1 MVFLCSN
8 TKNHIYY
15 KVGDQMLTERRMQK
29 IIDQL
34 VKSIKIDIDILDSHS
49 MIVAS
54 SDKSRVGEIG
64 PNVKNFTEDEDT
76 VFIDNNR
83 TYMKF
88 TVGKNLA
95 YFLSVEGSNRVAHN
109 YCTLIASLLDVYL
122 RSNIKKLDKQEVMRR
137 ILLSQLRDLDLH
149 ELVRDYKLDLGMP
162 RCVFLIKASGMEADS
177 IYQTLLS
184 VFPKSE
190 GDILVQIDGMTVCL
204 VKSITE
210 DLDSEELGQMAAAME
225 ETIMDEGLHKV
236 YIGIGNIKNNLLKLG
251 ESYNEAENAIEV
263 GRLFSV
269 NNRIYQYD
277 SLLLERFLHQIPLDL
292 CERYSKALFT
302 KEYKKLLSDEMILT
316 IDKFFEN
323 SLNLSETAR
332 QLFIHRNTLVYR
344 LDKVQKIMGLDLRNF
359 HDAVTFKIMIMLMD
373 RYMQEC

>member
-137 ILLSQLRDLDLH
+137 ILLSQLR
-149 ELVRDYKLDLGMP
+149 R
-162 RCVFLIKASGMEADS
+162 
-177 IYQTLLS
+177 
-184 VFPKSE
+184 
-190 GDILVQIDGMTVCL
+190 
-204 VKSITE
+204 
-210 DLDSEELGQMAAAME
+210 SEEHTSELQSRPH
-225 ETIMDEGLHKV
+225 LV
-236 YIGIGNIKNNLLKLG
+236 C
-251 ESYNEAENAIEV
+251 
-263 GRLFSV
+263 R
-269 NNRIYQYD
+269 
-277 SLLLERFLHQIPLDL
+277 LLLE
-292 CERYSKALFT
+292 
-302 KEYKKLLSDEMILT
+302 
-316 IDKFFEN
+316 
-323 SLNLSETAR
+323 
-332 QLFIHRNTLVYR
+332 
-344 LDKVQKIMGLDLRNF
+344 
-359 HDAVTFKIMIMLMD
+359 
-373 RYMQEC
+373 